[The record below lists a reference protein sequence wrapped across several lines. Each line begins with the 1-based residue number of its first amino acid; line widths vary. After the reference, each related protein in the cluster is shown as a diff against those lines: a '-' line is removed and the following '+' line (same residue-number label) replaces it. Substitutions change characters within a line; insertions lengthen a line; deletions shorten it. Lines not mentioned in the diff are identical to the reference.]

1 MTINERIELI
11 IKKFELSPSAF
22 ADAIGIQRPSLSHI
36 LSGRNKASLDVVQK
50 VLDTYQNIHPLWL
63 INGEGK
69 MIKEDIVE
77 VSSDEKLLTEYQNK
91 NKEITNVN
99 SVKTENKKDSD
110 IIKDE
115 KILHSILE
123 SDEIDKIVIFYKD
136 NTFKIL
142 NPR

>member
-1 MTINERIELI
+1 MTINERIEVI
-11 IKKFELSPSAF
+11 IKNFELTPSAF

-50 VLDTYQNIHPLWL
+50 VLDTYQNINPMWL

-69 MIKEDIVE
+69 MINEEIKEI
-77 VSSDEKLLTEYQNK
+77 SPDEKLLTEYKNK

-99 SVKTENKKDSD
+99 NQKTT
-110 IIKDE
+110 IIEQNIVDDNEKLHPIIDDE
-115 KILHSILE
+115 
-123 SDEIDKIVIFYKD
+123 EIEKIVIFYKD
-136 NTFKIL
+136 KTFKIL